1 MARPPISVFPRLVVL
16 VGNAGFGSTD
26 KNRGSGTADLEESLF
41 LRAEQDKSLV
51 WSIITMFVLP
61 VPVMFIDLLTD
72 FQIKN
77 TSISIHP
84 DPTEL

>member
-1 MARPPISVFPRLVVL
+1 MQVSVQPIKTEE
-16 VGNAGFGSTD
+16 AGLLIWR
-26 KNRGSGTADLEESLF
+26 KVF

-51 WSIITMFVLP
+51 LSIITMFVLP
-61 VPVMFIDLLTD
+61 VPVIFIDLLTD

-84 DPTEL
+84 DSTEL